1 MIFVLVTY
9 GLFIQLLYQYF
20 GTNLRVKLRKWIKIT
35 NFISLKQDE
44 ALTCRH
50 LCLQKGRYST
60 INWVK
65 NTRGLLTVYLIS
77 TVSTCFLAR
86 KDFLNYLAFKYF
98 GFERT
103 WCYKQMIFI
112 EGKILVNICFCP
124 KQYFIFRAGY
134 CNLFYSGQ
142 Y

>member
-35 NFISLKQDE
+35 NCISLKQDE

-60 INWVK
+60 INWVSK
-65 NTRGLLTVYLIS
+65 IQEPTDRVFNIHVFHLFSCSQR
-77 TVSTCFLAR
+77 
-86 KDFLNYLAFKYF
+86 FLNYLAFKYF